1 MWNDRGRQIAI
12 AINLE
17 QVKLIQYLD
26 GTQDTS
32 SNAIKPINRGIFV
45 NPTLDKKKYL
55 SLLKVFHPDVSNLDT
70 KVATQIAQTIIS
82 TKDGTVRV
90 TNLWKTNYTAR
101 SNQSQQSESKAKT
114 SSDFDQR
121 SAASPGGN
129 RQGTADSWWRKY
141 GSVNQRQKNASGSG
155 NNSESKSTAKE
166 RNFETWLGYVP
177 KSYWNKFGSKDTFS
191 RDYSVE
197 FRIFKRCYYAYFDT
211 ELEIVFRSQWL
222 VRERIV
228 AIHRH
233 IFRIIHQVDLSKLN
247 KNDLWCICELER
259 ISYKKTARKT
269 DLVDDVLFHLV
280 GLFVERAE
288 ATDKDN
294 WTLSLRQNQT
304 LWKHKFIYPDYYG
317 NFEQFSSANRQARTN
332 TESSSRSST
341 SDYLNC
347 GQYLKLRNRWLE
359 RDQFLYFLNLTR
371 KTAQQLQVQTFS
383 SDGYPS
389 YPLEIL
395 ELAWEKMSL

>member
-32 SNAIKPINRGIFV
+32 SNAIRLINRGIFV
-45 NPTLDKKKYL
+45 NPTLNKKKYL

-70 KVATQIAQTIIS
+70 KIATQIAQTIIS

-90 TNLWKTNYTAR
+90 TNPWKTNYAAR
-101 SNQSQQSESKAKT
+101 SNQNQQSESKAKT
-114 SSDFDQR
+114 PSDF
-121 SAASPGGN
+121 
-129 RQGTADSWWRKY
+129 DSWWRSY
-141 GSVNQRQKNASGSG
+141 GTVNQRKKNASGSG
-155 NNSESKSTAKE
+155 DNSESKSTAKE

-191 RDYSVE
+191 RDHSVE

-211 ELEIVFRSQWL
+211 ELEIVFRSQCL
-222 VRERIV
+222 VREKIV

-233 IFRIIHQVDLSKLN
+233 IFRIIHQVDLSQLN
-247 KNDLWCICELER
+247 KNDLWSICELEG
-259 ISYKKTARKT
+259 ISYKKSARKS

-280 GLFVERAE
+280 GLFVDRAE

-294 WTLSLRQNQT
+294 WTLSLRQNQP

-317 NFEQFSSANRQARTN
+317 NFEQFSAANRQARTN

-359 RDQFLYFLNLTR
+359 RNQFLDFLNLTR

-389 YPLEIL
+389 YPIEIL